1 MHLIGMSTLLI
12 LLSLGP
18 GYHHPPGLGY
28 HKKQNM
34 IVLVLKVGIE
44 IIGHRSPMINITT
57 IVAQGMN

>member
-28 HKKQNM
+28 HIETKKQAQEN
-34 IVLVLKVGIE
+34 
-44 IIGHRSPMINITT
+44 IITITS
-57 IVAQGMN
+57 QN